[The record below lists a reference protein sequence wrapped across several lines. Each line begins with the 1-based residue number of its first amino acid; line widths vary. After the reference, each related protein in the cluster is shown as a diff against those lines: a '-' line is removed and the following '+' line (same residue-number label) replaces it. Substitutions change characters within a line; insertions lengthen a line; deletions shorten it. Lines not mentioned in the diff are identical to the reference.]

1 MSHDIDNREIWD
13 TTIAVDLIGKVL
25 LVGATYF
32 AADGTFIEQE
42 QFYGKVISASTAGG
56 IVIELEGKRS
66 GEQFTLPPDTR
77 SIYRAAAGDYRLRST
92 GEVVVDPDFT
102 ATYNVQKHAG

>member
-1 MSHDIDNREIWD
+1 MEIQEIWD
-13 TTIAVDLIGKVL
+13 TAIATDLIGKIL
-25 LVGATYF
+25 LVGASYF

-42 QFYGKVISASTAGG
+42 QFYGRVICASTDEG
-56 IVIELEGKRS
+56 IVLELEGNRL

-77 SIYRAAAGDYRLRST
+77 SIYRAAASDYKLRST